1 MHTNFTCMIVR
12 TSYGLRHWL
21 CRYKYYVCMQKTP
34 SASVKTLFIMRFSV
48 WDFPVRL
55 EKDLYASAQ
64 TLCVPFRHN
73 FLTFETEL
81 KWAHVVVL
89 TEGYLSIKLHTFT
102 TSDLPK
108 CATTQLCLNTRMKEL
123 DDCTNISLLS
133 QGCHLYSILN
143 TNLQVLEKK
152 MLTDTLF

>member
-1 MHTNFTCMIVR
+1 
-12 TSYGLRHWL
+12 
-21 CRYKYYVCMQKTP
+21 MQKPP
-34 SASVKTLFIMRFSV
+34 SASVKTLFIRRFSV

-55 EKDLYASAQ
+55 EEDLYASAQ
-64 TLCVPFRHN
+64 TLCGP

-89 TEGYLSIKLHTFT
+89 TEGYFSIKLHTFT

-108 CATTQLCLNTRMKEL
+108 CATTHLHLNASMEEL

-133 QGCHLYSILN
+133 QGFYLYSIFN

-152 MLTDTLF
+152 MLTDTLL